1 MRTMTLSK
9 YSSLPGGTGDV
20 NSLAC
25 LQIGNPSQR
34 IPNREAA
41 SAQDTIIDGQRE
53 FGVELEG
60 DDEGQ
65 GGGGEGCVGLPG
77 EVPEECCSYGEGGVG
92 G

>member
-1 MRTMTLSK
+1 MLMIHPASSHLTMHTMTLCPK
-9 YSSLPGGTGDV
+9 YSSLPSGTRDV

-34 IPNREAA
+34 IPNCEAA
-41 SAQDTIIDGQRE
+41 GAQDTIIDGQRE

-65 GGGGEGCVGLPG
+65 GGGGEG
-77 EVPEECCSYGEGGVG
+77 
-92 G
+92 